1 VLPPQRN
8 VAVWWFDNKAGKMYE
23 GQPRTP
29 NELYALQDDLM
40 AYTNNAKGTSPANA
54 LPEIIAQARA
64 KSGKGEPVAVLLL
77 WDGEDENAPATK
89 QLVNDLAGVSTLKA
103 VWVVGI
109 PTEEKAARSQ
119 VEKQLAILGDKLIV
133 TNRYDAER
141 GLDEFRARVRAKG

>member
-1 VLPPQRN
+1 
-8 VAVWWFDNKAGKMYE
+8 
-23 GQPRTP
+23 
-29 NELYALQDDLM
+29 
-40 AYTNNAKGTSPANA
+40 
-54 LPEIIAQARA
+54 
-64 KSGKGEPVAVLLL
+64 VLLL